1 MVGEFARS
9 VAHSLHPSPSPPFF
23 RSFESQAAAL
33 DTFPDIRRRN
43 ALQKMGTV
51 VSEGGPRQ
59 QQGEEEDPQ
68 PAPLHLT
75 AHPTLPLSLLAVAQS
90 YRGMC
95 FSAQLCN
102 VKGAALFSFVRLPP
116 LACHP
121 FAGAPVHDMSL
132 THGER
137 LRVVA
142 RALTGMLVRLLSLC
156 TGCSSTTT
164 TLTVSTTTVPP
175 SITATSTTTTITTTV
190 TTHYF
195 HFEPQSYRR
204 ACHKLMQG
212 IVRRVAAQL
221 MHSLAAA
228 AGSKADKEAEELCV
242 SGQCAAAMV
251 ALKLAVYCGHVSS
264 RALMA
269 NMMLDGR
276 EGVAKDWLGA
286 VALLKEGQRLGC
298 HHCQGLLAW
307 GCMLS
312 PNRANWGN
320 CQVWL
325 QWARESST
333 KGSRFGQYML
343 GQYYEGRCDYAQAVA
358 LYRLAAAQTLDKAQL
373 RLGHMHFNG
382 FGVAQDF
389 TEALRLYQLAA
400 AQGEPQALY
409 DVAACYDNGKGAR
422 QNRAEA
428 VLWYRRA
435 QAAGHG
441 KNCFDGDV
449 ERALQRA
456 AQLVPRKSTGGERA
470 LKRAAQLLPRKS
482 TGGKAPRTQTARE

>member
-1 MVGEFARS
+1 M
-9 VAHSLHPSPSPPFF
+9 
-23 RSFESQAAAL
+23 
-33 DTFPDIRRRN
+33 RRRAN
-43 ALQKMGTV
+43 WGVKR
-51 VSEGGPRQ
+51 PRQ
-59 QQGEEEDPQ
+59 QQGEEEDAQ

-75 AHPTLPLSLLAVAQS
+75 AHPTLPLPLLSVARS
-90 YRGMC
+90 YLGMYVSVQL
-95 FSAQLCN
+95 FGAQ
-102 VKGAALFSFVRLPP
+102 GAALFPFIRLPP
-116 LACHP
+116 RLCRP
-121 FAGAPVHDMSL
+121 LAGAPVHDMSL

-142 RALTGMLVRLLSLC
+142 CALMGKLVRLLSLGV
-156 TGCSSTTT
+156 GCSSTTT
-164 TLTVSTTTVPP
+164 TSTVSTTTAPTP
-175 SITATSTTTTITTTV
+175 ITATSTTTTITTTV
-190 TTHYF
+190 TTHYPP
-195 HFEPQSYRR
+195 HFEPQSNWR

-212 IVRRVAAQL
+212 IVRRVAAKL

-228 AGSKADKEAEELCV
+228 AGSKAGKEAEELCV

-269 NMMLDGR
+269 NMMMDGR
-276 EGVAKDWLGA
+276 EGVAKDHCGA

-307 GCMLS
+307 GCTLS
-312 PNRANWGN
+312 PSTVHWGN
-320 CQVWL
+320 SPGSL

-333 KGSRFGQYML
+333 KGSRYGQYML

-409 DVAACYDNGKGAR
+409 NVAACHDEGKGVR

-428 VLWYRRA
+428 ILWYRRA

-449 ERALQRA
+449 ERALY
-456 AQLVPRKSTGGERA
+456 
-470 LKRAAQLLPRKS
+470 RAAQLLPRKS